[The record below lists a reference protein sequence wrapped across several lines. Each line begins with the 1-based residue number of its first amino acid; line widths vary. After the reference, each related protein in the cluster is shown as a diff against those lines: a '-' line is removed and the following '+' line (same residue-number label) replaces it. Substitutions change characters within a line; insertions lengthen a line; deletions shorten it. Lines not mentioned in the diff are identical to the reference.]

1 MSSDRRSGISAND
14 SKAQPDFPRWLIDP
28 DCVDL
33 ELERD
38 PEDPLFDPTLD
49 DAETFRHSHR
59 AER

>member
-1 MSSDRRSGISAND
+1 MSSERSGGISGND
-14 SKAQPDFPRWLIDP
+14 SKRQPEVPRWLIDP

-38 PEDPLFDPTLD
+38 PEDPLFDTTLD

-59 AER
+59 